1 MMERL
6 NFTTAVLGQKAA
18 SRLRERQVTQTIRSG
33 SSSIVLAISDQRVK
47 SGELIQVTLD
57 DEFVGYAKAT
67 SMDKVR
73 LDDLTQDDARRGG
86 FDNRFELFYA
96 LRRAGYRFKPLNEYV
111 FYRCQFTWEVV
122 ENDLSRR
129 DQIRQLLGMHL
140 RSQTGGRQ
148 GLQVERNLSLL
159 SEANS

>member
-1 MMERL
+1 MERL

-111 FYRCQFTWEVV
+111 FYRCQFAWRWLKMTYPGEIKFVNCPVCTCVV
-122 ENDLSRR
+122 KLVVDKDFKWKGTCPSCWKLIIE
-129 DQIRQLLGMHL
+129 
-140 RSQTGGRQ
+140 
-148 GLQVERNLSLL
+148 
-159 SEANS
+159 